1 MPRTPER
8 RSAFGERVYRIRIA
22 RGMTQVSLAQAAGM
36 SQRMI
41 SHYECEIESPNA
53 DMVVKLA
60 QALAVT
66 TDELLGIQT
75 LRKITDDPT
84 IDPALR
90 RYVKRIR
97 AIVAL
102 PERDQ
107 KSVLRMLDNTIRA
120 HGGNPAA

>member
-1 MPRTPER
+1 
-8 RSAFGERVYRIRIA
+8 
-22 RGMTQVSLAQAAGM
+22 MTQVSLALAAGM
-36 SQRMI
+36 SQRMV

-53 DMVVKLA
+53 EMVVKLA
-60 QALAVT
+60 QTLAVT

-75 LRKITDDPT
+75 MRKINEDPT
-84 IDPALR
+84 VDPALR
-90 RYVKRIR
+90 RYLKRIR
-97 AIVAL
+97 AIASL